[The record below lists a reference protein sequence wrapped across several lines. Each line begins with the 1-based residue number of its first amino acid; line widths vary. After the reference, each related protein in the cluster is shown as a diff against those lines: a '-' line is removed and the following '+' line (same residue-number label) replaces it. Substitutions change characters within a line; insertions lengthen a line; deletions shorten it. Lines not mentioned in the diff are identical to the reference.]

1 MDELKQRVAELA
13 VESGHHMSKKAK
25 KQQKATFREILATVV
40 DDEAPSHVVSF
51 RSGGADLVLTSW
63 REIIQLNFVR
73 HCLQGGFQV
82 QLLMNP
88 MLHVIFGVVDGGS
101 ALREAAGLS
110 QLEKRL
116 FMSKT
121 SDASKAKD
129 KFMTKRRASRNNQ
142 KNLFLT
148 ADE

>member
-1 MDELKQRVAELA
+1 M
-13 VESGHHMSKKAK
+13 
-25 KQQKATFREILATVV
+25 V
-40 DDEAPSHVVSF
+40 DDEAPSHVVSLSF
-51 RSGGADLVLTSW
+51 RGGATAATDLTFTSW

-88 MLHVIFGVVDGGS
+88 TLHMIFGADGD
-101 ALREAAGLS
+101 ALRDCAAGAGLS

-116 FMSKT
+116 LMSKT

-148 ADE
+148 SDD